1 MIAKGQSLYT
11 IDSAKLK
18 IPIIVSEYNYY
29 APEFEMT
36 IYTALVYYLS
46 PIETKVL
53 QVKAKDRDIIDYNAK
68 IIYSIFN
75 RESDSP
81 FDINSETGEIS
92 VVNKIHNFKVS
103 FQWKSFLFDVFAN
116 NIGSPK
122 RSNSTFINIQ
132 ITKIQGKESLIIN
145 YSNYFNALNLN

>member
-1 MIAKGQSLYT
+1 MIAKGQNLYT
-11 IDSAKLK
+11 IHSTELK
-18 IPIIVSEYNYY
+18 VPIIVSEYNYY

-46 PIETKVL
+46 PIGTQVL

-75 RESDSP
+75 RESNSP

-92 VVNKIHNFKVS
+92 VVNKISHFKVS
-103 FQWKSFLFDVFAN
+103 FQWKSFLFDVFAS

-132 ITKIQGKESLIIN
+132 ITKIQGKESLI
-145 YSNYFNALNLN
+145 SMF